1 MIDKIALLLKNETAG
16 DPIHGLKW
24 TRKTTKKVA
33 KELRKLKIRIS
44 AKTVGRLLKEM
55 GFSLRVNHKKLESGN
70 KNPPPR
76 KVRNRQFKYI
86 NRKRQEFVAAGNPII
101 SVDAKKKEKVGNF
114 KNPGSTWQEEP
125 YVVNDHDFPN
135 DAVGMAIPYG
145 IYDTVANRGF
155 VAVGTSHETP
165 AFAVDSITDWWKR
178 YGRTT
183 YPNSDELLILADC
196 GGSNSARAHA
206 WKYHLQHRLCDP
218 HGLKVTVCHYPP
230 GASKWNPI
238 EHHLFSRISNN
249 WAGKPL
255 EAYETVVKYIKTTKT
270 STGLVVKASLIK
282 RNYEKGEKVSVKD
295 MACLTLNTHKTL
307 PDWNYTLTPSR
318 M

>member
-1 MIDKIALLLKNETAG
+1 
-16 DPIHGLKW
+16 
-24 TRKTTKKVA
+24 
-33 KELRKLKIRIS
+33 
-44 AKTVGRLLKEM
+44 
-55 GFSLRVNHKKLESGN
+55 
-70 KNPPPR
+70 
-76 KVRNRQFKYI
+76 VRNRQFKYI
-86 NRKRQEFVAAGNPII
+86 NRKRKEFAAAGNPII

-114 KNPGSTWQEEP
+114 RNPGNTWQEEP

-145 IYDTVANRGF
+145 IYDTEVNRGF
-155 VAVGTSHETP
+155 VAVGRSHETP

-178 YGRTT
+178 YGRIT
-183 YPNSDELLILADC
+183 YPDSDELLILADC
-196 GGSNSARAHA
+196 GGGNSARAHA

-238 EHHLFSRISNN
+238 EHHLFSHISNN

-255 EAYETVVKYIKTTKT
+255 ETYETVMKYIKTTKT
-270 STGLVVKASLIK
+270 STGLAVKASLIT
-282 RNYEKGEKVSVKD
+282 RNYEKGEKISASD
-295 MACLTLNTHKTL
+295 MARLVLNAHKIL